1 MKETLTS
8 LEEKLVKRDSEY
20 DELKIER
27 DTLRLKN
34 ELMEAK
40 LKEAGI
46 VIDSTDIERLGK
58 ET

>member
-1 MKETLTS
+1 MKETLSS

-20 DELKIER
+20 YELRIER

-40 LKEAGI
+40 L
-46 VIDSTDIERLGK
+46 
-58 ET
+58 

>member
-1 MKETLTS
+1 VKETLTS
-8 LEEKLVKRDSEY
+8 QEEKLVKRDSEY

-40 LKEAGI
+40 L
-46 VIDSTDIERLGK
+46 
-58 ET
+58 